1 MPADVSTARK
11 KISSLPGGGLNTE
24 LNLLA
29 RAFPILY
36 DCLTPTEVSSS
47 FVKFWNQS
55 SAMSLLEGG
64 VDPTKD
70 NSIKNSV
77 VWQTADPISKTEP
90 RSTLSMR
97 EAEPILQS
105 LPVCV
110 NLHLGA
116 IHVKW
121 GLGFGVWG
129 LGFGVWEIGRASC
142 RERV

>member
-90 RSTLSMR
+90 RSAFSMKKTEPTLKSH
-97 EAEPILQS
+97 
-105 LPVCV
+105 PVCV
-110 NLHLGA
+110 TLPLVT
-116 IHVKW
+116 IHVK
-121 GLGFGVWG
+121 
-129 LGFGVWEIGRASC
+129 
-142 RERV
+142 